1 MEVDGLKALM
11 ENAEST
17 QKAGLEFTSGKIFG
31 KDVVLL
37 ECGVGKVNAAVG
49 TQAMIDLFNPDLI
62 ISTGIGGSLNKQITV
77 TRRSATSWL
86 SAARVWERTSR

>member
-1 MEVDGLKALM
+1 MIGIICALKMEVDGLKALM

-77 TRRSATSWL
+77 GDI
-86 SAARVWERTSR
+86 VI

>member
-49 TQAMIDLFNPDLI
+49 TQAMIDLLVPERKADCHSRRQGDLRQA
-62 ISTGIGGSLNKQITV
+62 G
-77 TRRSATSWL
+77 
-86 SAARVWERTSR
+86 